1 MQRLLQPPP
10 TRIQLQSR
18 LLITAAVF
26 LFTYSLVL
34 TLSPAARER
43 TWDVAYRWTHWLGF
57 ASWCFS
63 FGLAHWQIRKKA
75 PESDPYLLPVAA
87 LLSGWGLITIW
98 RLLPDFGL
106 RQAVWMVLCALL
118 IYLGLRKP
126 GLLRALRRYKYVWL
140 VSGLL
145 LMSLTLIFGTN
156 PMGGSQ
162 RLWLGCCGFYF
173 QPSEPLKLLLV
184 VYLAAYLAD
193 RMPLKLRLFTLL
205 APTVLLTGIA
215 LLLLFVQRDLGTA
228 SVFIFIY
235 ASSLYFASGRK
246 RVLIASGALILL
258 GGLAAYF
265 AFDVVRLRI
274 DAWLNPWLD
283 PSGRSYQ
290 IVQSLL
296 AIANGG
302 ILGRGVGIGNPGL
315 VPVAHSD
322 FIFASIA
329 EETGLAGTL
338 GLLLAIGLFT
348 ARGMVIAISA
358 ANRFQRLLAAGLTTY
373 ISAQSILI
381 IGGNLRL
388 LPLTGITLPFVS
400 YGGSSLVVSF
410 LAVLILVQIS
420 LTEEEEPAP
429 LPFTQPYRLL
439 PVILGVGIFAAALV
453 NGWWAVVRSPALL
466 SRTDNARRS
475 IADRFVMRGSLFD
488 QHNTPITVTLG
499 ESGSYRRTYLYPDL
513 APITGYTHPSFGQA
527 GLESSLDNYLRGLQ
541 GNPTRL
547 IWWNQMLYGTPPPGL
562 DVRLTINLVLQ
573 TRADE
578 LLGDRT
584 GAVVLL
590 NAENGEILAMASH
603 PSYDPNQ
610 LDQIGE
616 TVAGSPSA
624 PLLNRATQGQYPPG
638 EALTPILNV
647 LGVSTETEIRSI
659 HASLGLYETPD
670 LRMPVAVASD
680 PSDESL
686 LVSPLQMALAAA
698 TFSGDGIR
706 PAARIAQAV
715 NIRPQG
721 WVILPPNSSAIE
733 VLPANDALLVTE
745 ALVIGKTNFWE
756 CRGQARR
763 DGNIFSWYLAG
774 TTVNWQGTPLAIA
787 VVLEANRPDLA
798 EFIGQKML
806 EAAVK

>member
-1 MQRLLQPPP
+1 
-10 TRIQLQSR
+10 LQSR

-26 LFTYSLVL
+26 LFLYSLIL

-57 ASWCFS
+57 AIWCFTFS
-63 FGLAHWQIRKKA
+63 LIHWQIRRKA
-75 PESDPYLLPVAA
+75 PESDPYLLPIAA
-87 LLSGWGLITIW
+87 FLGGWGLLTIW

-106 RQAVWMVLCALL
+106 RQSAWMLVCALF
-118 IYLGLRKP
+118 IFLGLGRP
-126 GLLRALRRYKYVWL
+126 GLLRSLKRYKYVWL

-193 RMPLKLRLFTLL
+193 RMPLKLRPLTLL
-205 APTVLLTGIA
+205 FPTLLLTGIA

-228 SVFIFIY
+228 SIFIFIY

-246 RVLIASGALILL
+246 RVLLASGALILL
-258 GGLAAYF
+258 GGLAGYF

-302 ILGRGVGIGNPGL
+302 ILGRGLGIGNPGL

-338 GLLLAIGLFT
+338 GLLLTIGLFT
-348 ARGMVIAISA
+348 ARGVAIAISA

-373 ISAQSILI
+373 LSAQSILI

-410 LAVLILVQIS
+410 LAVLILMQIS

-429 LPFTQPYRLL
+429 LANAQPYHLL
-439 PVILGVGIFAAALV
+439 PALLGLGLFAASLV
-453 NGWWAVVRSPALL
+453 NGWWAVVRSPVLL
-466 SRTDNARRS
+466 TRTDNARRS
-475 IADRFVMRGSLFD
+475 IADRFVMRGSLLD
-488 QHNTPITVTLG
+488 QHNTPITVTQG
-499 ESGSYRRTYLYPDL
+499 ETGSYQRTYLYPDL

-527 GLESSLDNYLRGLQ
+527 GLEASLDNYLRGIQ
-541 GNPTRL
+541 GNPASL
-547 IWWNQMLYGTPPPGL
+547 IWWNQLLYGTPPPGL
-562 DVRLTINLVLQ
+562 DVRLTINLELQ
-573 TRADE
+573 TLADE
-578 LLGDRT
+578 LLGEQA

-603 PSYDPNQ
+603 PTYDPNR
-610 LDQIGE
+610 LDEIGE

-624 PLLNRATQGQYPPG
+624 PLLNRAAQGQYPPG
-638 EALTPILNV
+638 DVLSPILSLLNV
-647 LGVSTETEIRSI
+647 SSENDSRLIYT
-659 HASLGLYETPD
+659 SLGLYEAPD
-670 LRMPVAVASD
+670 IRMPVATASD
-680 PSDESL
+680 PNEAL
-686 LVSPLQMALAAA
+686 LVSPLQMAIAAA
-698 TFSGDGIR
+698 TLSGGGTR

-715 NIRPQG
+715 DIPPQG
-721 WVILPPNSSAIE
+721 WVILAPNAGLVNALPLESAQS
-733 VLPANDALLVTE
+733 VTQG
-745 ALVIGKTNFWE
+745 LNVPKSNFWQ
-756 CRGQARR
+756 CLGRARR
-763 DGNIFSWYLAG
+763 DDSIFSWYLAG
-774 TTVNWQGTPLAIA
+774 TDANWQGTPLAVA
-787 VVLEANRPDLA
+787 VVIEAFRPDLA
-798 EFIGQKML
+798 ASIGWRL
-806 EAAVK
+806 LNAAVK

>member
-26 LFTYSLVL
+26 LFLYATVL

-43 TWDVAYRWTHWLGF
+43 TWDTAYRWTHWLGY

-63 FGLAHWQIRKKA
+63 IGMIHWQVRRKA

-87 LLSGWGLITIW
+87 LLSGWGLLTIW

-106 RQAVWMVLCALL
+106 RQAVWMILCALL
-118 IYLGLRKP
+118 VFLGLRKP

-162 RLWLGCCGFYF
+162 RLWLGCCGFYL

-205 APTVLLTGIA
+205 APTLLLTGIA

-246 RVLIASGALILL
+246 RALLASGALILL
-258 GGLAAYF
+258 GGLAGYF

-302 ILGRGVGIGNPGL
+302 ILGRGIGIGNPGL

-329 EETGLAGTL
+329 EETGLAGTV

-373 ISAQSILI
+373 LSAQSILI

-410 LAVLILVQIS
+410 VSVLILMQIS

-429 LPFTQPYRLL
+429 LPMTQPYRLL
-439 PVILGVGIFAAALV
+439 PALLGLGLLAAALV
-453 NGWWAVVRSPALL
+453 NGWWAVARSPALL
-466 SRTDNARRS
+466 TRTDNARRS
-475 IADRFVMRGSLFD
+475 IADRFVMRGSLLD

-499 ESGSYRRTYLYPDL
+499 ESGDYTRAYLYPDL
-513 APITGYTHPSFGQA
+513 APVTGYTHPSFGQA
-527 GLESSLDNYLRGLQ
+527 GLEASLDNYLRGLQ
-541 GNPTRL
+541 GNPASL
-547 IWWNQMLYGTPPPGL
+547 IWWNQLLYGTPPPGL
-562 DVRLTINLVLQ
+562 DVRLTLDLELQ
-573 TRADE
+573 AQADE
-578 LLGDRT
+578 LLGDRA

-590 NAENGEILAMASH
+590 NAKNGEILAMASH
-603 PSYDPNQ
+603 PSYDPNR

-638 EALTPILNV
+638 EALSPILDV
-647 LGVSTETEIRSI
+647 LNIRMEKEIQ
-659 HASLGLYETPD
+659 SLYTSFGLYETPD
-670 LRMPVAVASD
+670 LRMPVAIASD
-680 PSDESL
+680 PKEPL

-698 TFSGDGIR
+698 AVSGNGVR

-715 NIRPQG
+715 NIHPQG
-721 WVILPPNSSAIE
+721 WVILPPNSGP
-733 VLPANDALLVTE
+733 VE
-745 ALVIGKTNFWE
+745 ALPPADARSVSQALNIPDTNFWQ

-763 DGNIFSWYLAG
+763 DGSVYSWYLAG
-774 TTVNWQGTPLAIA
+774 TDANWQGTPLAVA

-798 EFIGQKML
+798 ESIGQKL
-806 EAAVK
+806 LGTAVE

>member
-1 MQRLLQPPP
+1 MQRFLQPPP

-26 LFTYSLVL
+26 LFFYSVVL

-43 TWDVAYRWTHWLGF
+43 TWDTAYRWIHWLGF
-57 ASWCFS
+57 VSWCFS
-63 FGLAHWQIRKKA
+63 VGLIHWQVRRKA
-75 PESDPYLLPVAA
+75 PESDPYLLPLAS
-87 LLSGWGLITIW
+87 LLSGWGLLTIW

-118 IYLGLRKP
+118 FYLGLRRP

-205 APTVLLTGIA
+205 APTLLLTGIA

-246 RVLIASGALILL
+246 RVLLACAALILL
-258 GGLAAYF
+258 GGLAGYF

-302 ILGRGVGIGNPGL
+302 VLGRGIGIGNPGL

-322 FIFASIA
+322 FIFSSIA
-329 EETGLAGTL
+329 EEAGLAGTL
-338 GLLLAIGLFT
+338 GLLLTVGLFT

-410 LAVLILVQIS
+410 VSVLILMQIS

-439 PVILGVGIFAAALV
+439 PALLGLGLFAAALV

-466 SRTDNARRS
+466 TRTDNARRA
-475 IADRFVMRGSLFD
+475 IADRYVMRGSLLD

-499 ESGSYRRTYLYPDL
+499 ESGNYNRAYLYPDL

-527 GLESSLDNYLRGLQ
+527 GLEASLDNYLRGLQ
-541 GNPTRL
+541 GNPTSL
-547 IWWNQMLYGTPPPGL
+547 IWWNQLLYGTPPPGL
-562 DVRLTINLVLQ
+562 DVRLTLNLALQ
-573 TRADE
+573 ARADE
-578 LLGDRT
+578 LLGYHA

-603 PSYDPNQ
+603 PAYDPNR
-610 LDQIGE
+610 LDEIGE

-638 EALTPILNV
+638 EALSPILDV
-647 LGVSTETEIRSI
+647 LNIRTEKEIQ
-659 HASLGLYETPD
+659 ALYTSLGLYEAPN
-670 LRMPVAVASD
+670 LRMPVAAASD
-680 PSDESL
+680 PDQTL

-698 TFSGDGIR
+698 TISGDGVR
-706 PAARIAQAV
+706 PAVRIAQAV

-721 WVILPPNSSAIE
+721 WVILPPNSGPVDAIPPA
-733 VLPANDALLVTE
+733 VAQSISTALNLPD
-745 ALVIGKTNFWE
+745 TNFWQ
-756 CRGQARR
+756 CRGQGRR
-763 DGNIFSWYLAG
+763 NGSVYSWYLAG
-774 TTVNWQGTPLAIA
+774 TGANWQGTPLAIA

-798 EFIGQKML
+798 ESIGQKL
-806 EAAVK
+806 LAAAVE